1 MQSRRAFLASSAMG
15 ANDRIRLGVLGFGA
29 RGSYMGPV
37 FGCNN
42 PDCEVAA
49 VADPF

>member
-1 MQSRRAFLASSAMG
+1 M
-15 ANDRIRLGVLGFGA
+15 GVLGFGT

-37 FGCNN
+37 LANNN

-49 VADPF
+49 VADPFKPAREWALTAFQNPK